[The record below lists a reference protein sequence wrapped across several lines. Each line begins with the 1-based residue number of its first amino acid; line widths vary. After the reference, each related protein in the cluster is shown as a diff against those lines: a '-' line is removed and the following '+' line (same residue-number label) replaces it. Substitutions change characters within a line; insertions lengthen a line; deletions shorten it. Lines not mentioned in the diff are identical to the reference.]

1 MKHKT
6 QQHWRDLIKQQADS
20 HLSVLEFCQ
29 QHKIST
35 SNFYK
40 HKAANKVAS
49 TSQKNPFVKAERT
62 QSSIP
67 KQTIIT
73 LQWGQAQLYLPL
85 NIQPSWLAD
94 FMRALG

>member
-6 QQHWRDLIKQQADS
+6 QQHWQDLIKQQADS
-20 HLSVLEFCQ
+20 HLSVLEFCK
-29 QHKIST
+29 QHQIST
-35 SNFYK
+35 SHFYK

-49 TSQKNPFVKAERT
+49 RSQKNAFVKAERT

-67 KQTIIT
+67 KQETIT
-73 LQWGQAQLYLPL
+73 LQLGQAQLYFPL

-94 FMRALG
+94 FVRALG